1 MREIKDNSDKRETS
15 EEWHKERMEKQN
27 RFISFSFRS
36 SRLSESRRRCG
47 ASRNEGNRERNYL
60 DRCILRNLTVMIEE
74 TAVLPMER
82 FADDII
88 EEGCVEV
95 LEGGLER
102 RESDTLGI
110 EMVNC
115 RF

>member
-1 MREIKDNSDKRETS
+1 
-15 EEWHKERMEKQN
+15 
-27 RFISFSFRS
+27 
-36 SRLSESRRRCG
+36 
-47 ASRNEGNRERNYL
+47 
-60 DRCILRNLTVMIEE
+60 MIEE

-88 EEGCVEV
+88 EEGCVEI

-115 RF
+115 RFWMMRVTKIELRGFI

>member
-1 MREIKDNSDKRETS
+1 
-15 EEWHKERMEKQN
+15 
-27 RFISFSFRS
+27 
-36 SRLSESRRRCG
+36 
-47 ASRNEGNRERNYL
+47 
-60 DRCILRNLTVMIEE
+60 MIEE

-95 LEGGLER
+95 LEVGLER

-115 RF
+115 RFWIMRVTKIELRGFI

>member
-1 MREIKDNSDKRETS
+1 
-15 EEWHKERMEKQN
+15 
-27 RFISFSFRS
+27 
-36 SRLSESRRRCG
+36 
-47 ASRNEGNRERNYL
+47 
-60 DRCILRNLTVMIEE
+60 MIEE

-88 EEGCVEV
+88 EEGRVEV